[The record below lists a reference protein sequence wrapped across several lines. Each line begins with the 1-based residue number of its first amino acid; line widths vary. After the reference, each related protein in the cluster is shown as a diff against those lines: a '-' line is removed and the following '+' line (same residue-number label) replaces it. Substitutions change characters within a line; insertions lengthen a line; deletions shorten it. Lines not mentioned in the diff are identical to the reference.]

1 MKNFL
6 LIISTVTLSLCLSCG
21 TSGENSIEDDLIVQD
36 VNNQYGDTTVAF
48 PKLSPEAEAEI
59 SNWSVFDDFQNEM
72 NSLNG
77 STISEIRNKTERLKL
92 FTDSLSKKIPET
104 LATQPITSRLLVVR
118 SRVYLLDQEAKKSRV
133 DSLSIEEHLKE
144 LTSASIN
151 FYRQID
157 EKFHKARI
165 DQEREDD
172 EKKELEKQ
180 KRFLDSVYQA
190 ELRDQQN

>member
-21 TSGENSIEDDLIVQD
+21 TSEENSIEDDLVVQD
-36 VNNQYGDTTVAF
+36 VNNQYGDTSVAF

-104 LATQPITSRLLVVR
+104 LSTQPITSRLLVVR

>member
-1 MKNFL
+1 MA
-6 LIISTVTLSLCLSCG
+6 TLSLFVSCG
-21 TSGENSIEDDLIVQD
+21 SSEEDPVEDSLIAQN
-36 VNNQYGDTTVAF
+36 VNNRYGDTNITF

-59 SNWSVFDDFQNEM
+59 SNWSVFDDFQREM
-72 NSLNG
+72 KSLNG
-77 STISEIRNKTERLKL
+77 ATISEIRNKTERLKL
-92 FTDSLSKKIPET
+92 FTDSLSKKIPVP
-104 LATQPITSRLLVVR
+104 LATQPITSRLLVVK
-118 SRVYLLDQEAKKSRV
+118 SRVYLLDQAANKAKV
-133 DSLSIEEHLKE
+133 DSLSLEEHLKE

-172 EKKELEKQ
+172 EKNELEKQ

>member
-21 TSGENSIEDDLIVQD
+21 TSEENSIEDDLVVQD
-36 VNNQYGDTTVAF
+36 VNNQYGDTSVAF
-48 PKLSPEAEAEI
+48 PKLSPEAESEI

-77 STISEIRNKTERLKL
+77 ATISEIRNKTERLKL

-118 SRVYLLDQEAKKSRV
+118 SRVYLLDQEVKKSRV

-144 LTSASIN
+144 LTSASLN

>member
-21 TSGENSIEDDLIVQD
+21 TSGENSNEDDLFVQD

-104 LATQPITSRLLVVR
+104 LSTQPITSRLLVVR

-190 ELRDQQN
+190 ELHDQQN

>member
-21 TSGENSIEDDLIVQD
+21 TSEENSIEDDLVVQD
-36 VNNQYGDTTVAF
+36 VNNQYGDTSVAF
-48 PKLSPEAEAEI
+48 PKLSPEAESEI

-144 LTSASIN
+144 LTSASLN

>member
-1 MKNFL
+1 MA
-6 LIISTVTLSLCLSCG
+6 TLSLCTSCG
-21 TSGENSIEDDLIVQD
+21 SSEEEPVQDDLIAHNA
-36 VNNQYGDTTVAF
+36 NNRYGDTNITF
-48 PKLSPEAEAEI
+48 PKFSPEAEAEI
-59 SNWSVFDDFQNEM
+59 SNWSVFDDFQDEM
-72 NSLNG
+72 KSLNG

-92 FTDSLSKKIPET
+92 FTDSLSRKIPEI

-180 KRFLDSVYQA
+180 KQFLDSVYQA

>member
-21 TSGENSIEDDLIVQD
+21 SSEENSIEDDLVVQD
-36 VNNQYGDTTVAF
+36 VNNQYGDTSVAF
-48 PKLSPEAEAEI
+48 PKLSPEAESEI

-144 LTSASIN
+144 LTSASLN

>member
-6 LIISTVTLSLCLSCG
+6 LIISMVTLSLCVSCG
-21 TSGENSIEDDLIVQD
+21 SSEENSIEDDLVVQD